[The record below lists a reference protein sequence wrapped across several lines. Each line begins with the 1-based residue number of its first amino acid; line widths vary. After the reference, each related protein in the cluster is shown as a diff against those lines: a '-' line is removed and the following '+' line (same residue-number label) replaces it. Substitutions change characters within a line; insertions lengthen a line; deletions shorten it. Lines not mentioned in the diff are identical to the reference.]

1 MKKEDIMISLRKPV
15 LVAALGALTLT
26 ACENPNMGERTQAGA
41 ATGAIIG
48 GLFGATRDGD
58 DRLAKAAV
66 GAVVGAAVG
75 GAIGQQLDRQKA
87 ELEGSFASNDI
98 DVINTGSELIVRMP
112 QDILFAVDSA
122 AVRPDLRRDL
132 NVLAGNLLR
141 YPDSTVFV
149 VGHTDNTGSSAYN
162 QDLSQRRAQSV
173 AAALIEGGVA
183 PRRIIAS
190 GRGEDQPI
198 ASNLTAEGRAL
209 NRRVDITI
217 RPNS

>member
-1 MKKEDIMISLRKPV
+1 MIALRKPILAV
-15 LVAALGALTLT
+15 TLGALALT
-26 ACENPNMGERTQAGA
+26 ACEDVNVGERTRTGAAAGA
-41 ATGAIIG
+41 LVG

-58 DRLAKAAV
+58 NRLAKTAAGAAV
-66 GAVVGAAVG
+66 GAAIG
-75 GAIGQQLDRQKA
+75 GAIGAQLDRQQA
-87 ELEGSFASNDI
+87 ELEQGFGNDQI

-141 YPDSTVFV
+141 HPDSTVFV
-149 VGHTDNTGSSAYN
+149 VGHTDNTGSAAYN

-173 AAALIEGGVA
+173 ASVLIEGGVS
-183 PRRIIAS
+183 PRRLIAS

-198 ASNLTAEGRAL
+198 ASNLTAQGRAL

-217 RPNS
+217 RPNG